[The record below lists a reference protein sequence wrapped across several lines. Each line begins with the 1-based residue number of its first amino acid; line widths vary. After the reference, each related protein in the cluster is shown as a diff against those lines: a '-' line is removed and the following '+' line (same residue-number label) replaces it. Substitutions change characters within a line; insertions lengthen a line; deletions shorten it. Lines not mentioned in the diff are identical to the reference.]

1 MVAVLTMSGI
11 SKQFA
16 VGGQIVHAL
25 TNVNFEINAGEF
37 ISVLGPSGSGKS
49 TFLTLAGC
57 LQQPTTGIINFSGK
71 QLNDLTKQQKTKFRF
86 DELGFILQNSNL
98 ISFLTVIDHFKLID
112 QLSHR
117 KFNRLKATK
126 LLQDLGVTQLTA
138 YPNQLSGGQRQRV
151 AIAKALY
158 NNPRLILADEPT
170 ASLDTKRSFQVVD
183 LLVDLAH
190 AQNKAAVMVTHDER
204 LIGKS
209 DRVYQIEDGRMQQ
222 IN

>member
-16 VGGQIVHAL
+16 VGGQIVQAL

-117 KFNRLKATK
+117 KFNRFKATK
-126 LLQDLGVTQLTA
+126 LLQDLGVTQFTA